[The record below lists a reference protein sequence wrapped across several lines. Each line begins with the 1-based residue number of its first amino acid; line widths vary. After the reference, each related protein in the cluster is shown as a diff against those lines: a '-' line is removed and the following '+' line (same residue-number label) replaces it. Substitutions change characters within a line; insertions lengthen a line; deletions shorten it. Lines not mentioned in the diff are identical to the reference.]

1 MKFIVTKIDLEEYI
15 KKVERQKEVLKLSL
29 LFSDEEKE
37 KITEC
42 FDELIEICNVR
53 MAVKAIS
60 NLEEIET
67 IWRKWPTNMG

>member
-1 MKFIVTKIDLEEYI
+1 MRLIATKIDLEEYI

-37 KITEC
+37 RITEC

-60 NLEEIET
+60 DLEKIEK
-67 IWRKWPTNMG
+67 IWKKWPNE